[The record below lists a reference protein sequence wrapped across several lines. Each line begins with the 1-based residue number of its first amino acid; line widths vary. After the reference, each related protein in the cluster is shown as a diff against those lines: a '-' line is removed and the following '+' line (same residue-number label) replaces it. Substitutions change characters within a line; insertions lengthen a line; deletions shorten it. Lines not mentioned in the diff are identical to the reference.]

1 MTAKPSRQSALIE
14 TNVRWL
20 RQALRLVGSLDD
32 TSYSTTPRGLAPH
45 RAGAHPGTS
54 SSSIVVFWRAW
65 SAPTSTT
72 MRGGATTPLNT
83 AARPRRRPSALSFAR
98 SKHHE
103 TFTRRESSGSGWKT
117 RIATEYV
124 RASWN
129 RRSAV
134 NSKCSAAT
142 PCTILRSSQSLY
154 ACTVSRSNPILGWRH
169 RHCGTLHRRRR
180 RRHSVHR
187 KLGPATRRISPHG
200 ESR

>member
-20 RQALRLVGSLDD
+20 RQALRLVGGLDD
-32 TSYSTTPRGLAPH
+32 TSYTTTPRGLARIG
-45 RAGAHPGTS
+45 RALISGTS
-54 SSSIVVFWRAW
+54 SSSISVSWRAW

-72 MRGGATTPLNT
+72 MRVGATTALST
-83 AARPRRRPSALSFAR
+83 AATPHRRPYAISFAC

-103 TFTRRESSGSGWKT
+103 TFTRKESSGSGWRT
-117 RIATEYV
+117 RIAMEYV

-129 RRSAV
+129 RRSAA
-134 NSKCSAAT
+134 NSRCLAAT

-187 KLGPATRRISPHG
+187 KLGPATRRISSHG